1 MSAGI
6 MKSPMLAA
14 STDGKGLKFPLLASP
29 KLDGVR
35 ALVLDGKVVSRKFKL
50 IPNLHI
56 QRMLGHAKYNGLDG
70 ELIAGDPTDPEA
82 FRRTMKA
89 VMTAEGEPDVTFH
102 VFDDC
107 SKTMHGF
114 SARLESVFRRL
125 ASASLSIAY
134 VTHCTVQTE
143 EQLTIFEELCLAR
156 GYEGVMLRHPSG
168 LYKEGRSTLKEAWL
182 LKLKRF
188 ADSEAEVLGYSEMQH
203 NANEKTITSGGKAER
218 SHNKAGL
225 VGLGVLG
232 ALHVKDCVT
241 GVEFAVGSGF
251 TAADREI
258 YWALRDELL
267 GRFAKYQFFPLG
279 SKDKPR
285 FPTFKGFRDPI
296 DF

>member
-1 MSAGI
+1 

-14 STDGKGLKFPLLASP
+14 STDGKDLKFPLLASP

-35 ALVLDGKVVSRKFKL
+35 ALVLDGRVVSRKFKL

-56 QRMLGHAKYNGLDG
+56 QRILGHARYNGLDG

-89 VMTAEGEPDVTFH
+89 VMTVEGEPDVTFH
-102 VFDDC
+102 AFDDC
-107 SKTMHGF
+107 SRIAKDWSFH
-114 SARLESVFRRL
+114 ARLESVLWRT
-125 ASASLSIAY
+125 ATSPHIAY
-134 VTHCTVQTE
+134 VAHRTVQTE
-143 EQLTIFEELCLAR
+143 EQLMRFEEQCLTC

-203 NANEKTITSGGKAER
+203 NANEKTITTGSKAER
-218 SHNKAGL
+218 SHKKAGL
-225 VGLGVLG
+225 VGLGTLG
-232 ALHVKDCVT
+232 AVRVKDIKS
-241 GVEFAVGSGF
+241 GVEFDIGSGF
-251 TAADREI
+251 TAAERDVL
-258 YWALRDELL
+258 WALGDKLL
-267 GRFAKYQFFPLG
+267 RRTLTYQFFPLG
-279 SKDKPR
+279 GKDKPR

-296 DF
+296 DFDC

>member
-1 MSAGI
+1 

-56 QRMLGHAKYNGLDG
+56 LHIQHILGHARYNGLDG

-89 VMTAEGEPDVTFH
+89 VMTVEGTPDVTFH
-102 VFDDC
+102 AFDDC
-107 SKTMHGF
+107 SRIAKDWSFH
-114 SARLESVFRRL
+114 ARLESVFRRL
-125 ASASLSIAY
+125 ASAPINIAY

-143 EQLTIFEELCLAR
+143 ERLAIFEEQCLAR

-188 ADSEAEVLGYSEMQH
+188 ADSEAEVLGFSEMQH

-241 GVEFAVGSGF
+241 GVEFDVGSGF
-251 TAADREI
+251 TAAERE
-258 YWALRDELL
+258 ELWENKGIL
-267 GRFAKYQFFPLG
+267 KGLTVKYQFFPLG

>member
-1 MSAGI
+1 

-35 ALVLDGKVVSRKFKL
+35 ALVLDGRVVSRKFKL

-56 QRMLGHAKYNGLDG
+56 QRILGHAKYNGLDG

-89 VMTAEGEPDVTFH
+89 VMTVEGEPDVTFH
-102 VFDDC
+102 AFDDC
-107 SKTMHGF
+107 SRIAKDWSFH
-114 SARLESVFRRL
+114 ARLESVFKRT
-125 ASASLSIAY
+125 ATPPHIAY
-134 VTHCTVQTE
+134 VTHRTVQTE
-143 EQLTIFEELCLAR
+143 QQLMLFEEQCLAW

-188 ADSEAEVLGYSEMQH
+188 ADSEAEVLGFSEMQH

-241 GVEFAVGSGF
+241 GVEFDVGSGF

-258 YWALRDELL
+258 YWEVRGDLL
-267 GRFAKYQFFPLG
+267 GRFVKYQFFPLG
-279 SKDKPR
+279 GKDKPR